1 MLSIIELKDKK
12 IQELTGIARNLGIK
26 LPQTIKKDELIITII
41 KEIARR
47 EGAEYRE
54 GILETHPD
62 GYGFL
67 RSPQNSFMQGPE
79 DVYISQSQIKRFNL
93 KTGDLISGFI
103 KVPIDG
109 STKFPAMV
117 KIELVNG
124 FPPEKVKARPS
135 FDDLIPFFPTR
146 RIKLEIEGE
155 NDLTRRIV
163 DLFCP
168 IGHGQRGLIVSPPRA
183 GKTILLQKI
192 AQSIRKNH
200 PETHLIVLLIDERPE
215 EVTDWKRKVN
225 AEIISSTFDEPAER
239 HTHVSKIVL
248 ERAKRMVELGQDV
261 VILLDSL
268 TRLTRAYNV
277 LADHTGRTL
286 SGGLDA
292 TALIE
297 PRKFF
302 GAARNIENGG
312 SLTIIASCLIE
323 TGSRMDDVIYE
334 EFKGTGNMEIILD
347 RKLAERRLFPAI
359 DLKKSGTR
367 REELLLKENVLNRV
381 WILRKIMA
389 EMSNIEAMEFLHQ
402 KMRLYSSNEEF
413 LNAMTQEK
421 GRI

>member
-1 MLSIIELKDKK
+1 MINILELKQKKTNELVSLAKK
-12 IQELTGIARNLGIK
+12 IGIK
-26 LPQTIKKDELIITII
+26 VPQSVRKDDLVYMIIQEYA
-41 KEIARR
+41 KR
-47 EGAEYRE
+47 EGAEFRE
-54 GILETHPD
+54 GVLEIHPD

-67 RSPQNSFMQGPE
+67 RSPRNSYLQGTE
-79 DVYISQSQIKRFNL
+79 DVYISQSQIKRFGL
-93 KTGDLISGFI
+93 KTGDLVSGYI

-109 STKFPAMV
+109 SVKFPAMV

-124 FPPEKVKARPS
+124 VSPSELKKRPE
-135 FDDLIPFFPTR
+135 FDDLVPYFPTR

-155 NDLTRRIV
+155 DDLTRRII
-163 DLFCP
+163 DLFVP

-183 GKTILLQKI
+183 GKTIMLQKI

-200 PETHLIVLLIDERPE
+200 PETYVIVLLIDERPE

-225 AEIISSTFDEPAER
+225 AEVISSTFDEPAER
-239 HTHVSKIVL
+239 HAQVAKIVL
-248 ERAKRMVELGQDV
+248 ERAKRMVEMGRDV

-268 TRLTRAYNV
+268 TRLTRAHNV
-277 LADHTGRTL
+277 LAAHSGRTL

-302 GAARNIENGG
+302 GAARNIEGGG
-312 SLTIIASCLIE
+312 SLTILASCLIE

-347 RKLAERRLFPAI
+347 RKLAERRIFPAI

-367 REELLLKENVLNRV
+367 REELLLSSSVLNKV
-381 WILRKIMA
+381 WILRKLIA
-389 EMSNIEAMEFLHQ
+389 EMSNIEAMEFLTQ
-402 KMRLYSSNEEF
+402 KMRLYRTNEEF
-413 LNAMTQEK
+413 LNAMAQQK
-421 GRI
+421 